1 MSSLKIWLLAS
12 RPKTLV
18 AAVVPVLVGA
28 AYASRFT
35 SLDVT
40 ILLCIFA
47 SALAIQIGTNFA
59 NDYSDFRRGTDA
71 ERQGPT
77 RITQSGL
84 ASPAVV
90 KRAAMIAFA
99 VAALFGI
106 PLILRGGWPILVIG
120 VLGIFCGWAYTG
132 GPFPYGYRGF
142 GELFVFLFFGLA
154 AVMGTAYVLALEW
167 LPQSAFFAI
176 PSGLHAIA
184 LLAVN
189 NLRDLDSDRA
199 AGKRTL
205 AVRLGRRF
213 AQWEFALCC
222 ILPFAVPVV
231 LFFHGCTNPIL
242 LPILSLPLLILPIG
256 LVASRRDPIGLIRA
270 LGAAARLQLVFGI
283 LFAVGIVLCKL
294 SA

>member
-1 MSSLKIWLLAS
+1 MSSLKIWLLAA

-28 AYASRFT
+28 AYASRFVP
-35 SLDVT
+35 LNLF
-40 ILLCIFA
+40 IFLCVLA
-47 SALAIQIGTNFA
+47 SALAIQIATNFA
-59 NDYSDFRRGTDA
+59 NDYSDFRRGADA
-71 ERQGPT
+71 ERSGPT

-99 VAALFGI
+99 VAVLFGI
-106 PLILRGGWPILVIG
+106 PLIARGGWPILVIG

-154 AVMGTAYVLALEW
+154 AVMGTSYVLTLQW
-167 LPQSAFFAI
+167 HPQSALIAI
-176 PSGLHAIA
+176 PSGLHATA

-205 AVRLGRRF
+205 AVMLGRRF
-213 AQWEFALCC
+213 AQWEFAACC
-222 ILPFAVPVV
+222 ILPFAVPVI
-231 LFFHGCTNPIL
+231 LYFHGCTNPIL
-242 LPILSLPLLILPIG
+242 LPFLSLPLLILPIG
-256 LVASRRDPIGLIRA
+256 LVVSRRDPVGLIRA

-283 LFAVGIVLCKL
+283 LFAVGIVLCTW
-294 SA
+294 SG

>member
-1 MSSLKIWLLAS
+1 MSSLNIWLLAA

-28 AYASRFT
+28 AYASRFAPANYP
-35 SLDVT
+35 
-40 ILLCIFA
+40 ILLCVLA
-47 SALAIQIGTNFA
+47 SALAIQIATNFA
-59 NDYSDFRRGTDA
+59 NDYSDFRRGADA

-90 KRAAMIAFA
+90 KRAAFVAFA
-99 VAALFGI
+99 VAVLFGI
-106 PLILRGGWPILVIG
+106 PLIARGGWPILAIG
-120 VLGIFCGWAYTG
+120 ALGIFCGWAYTG

-154 AVMGTAYVLALEW
+154 AVMGTAYVLAIQW
-167 LPQSAFFAI
+167 LPQSALIAI
-176 PSGLHAIA
+176 PSGLHAMA

-205 AVRLGRRF
+205 AVILGRRF

-222 ILPFAVPVV
+222 ILPFAVPVI
-231 LFFHGCTNPIL
+231 LFFRGCDNPIL
-242 LPILSLPLLILPIG
+242 LPLLSLPLLILPIG
-256 LVASRRDPIGLIRA
+256 LVVSRRDPVGLIRA
-270 LGAAARLQLVFGI
+270 LGAAARLQLAFGI
-283 LFAVGIVLCKL
+283 LFAAGIVLCGSL
-294 SA
+294 G